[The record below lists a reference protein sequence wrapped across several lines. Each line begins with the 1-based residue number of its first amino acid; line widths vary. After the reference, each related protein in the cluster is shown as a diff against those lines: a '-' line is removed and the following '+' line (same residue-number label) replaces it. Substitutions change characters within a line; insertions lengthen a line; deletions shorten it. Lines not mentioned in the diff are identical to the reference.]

1 VPGTTVSITNLRAPK
16 SAQKAVE
23 RAQKALQKS
32 NFAESEKNLQMAV
45 GIYPDYAFAWLTLGR
60 VYQQQARNE
69 EARKAYSAAIAA
81 DDKYVNSYIGLAQ
94 LAGIERKWK
103 EMADITD
110 RALAL
115 DPLDLPEGYYYNSLA
130 YYNLKKLDI
139 AERSAWKAQ
148 GLDGLHRYPL
158 VHLMLANMLE
168 RKQDSTGAID
178 QLQKYLKFAPQAKDA
193 EQVRARLEELQK
205 SAKLL
210 ADKDPVRP

>member
-1 VPGTTVSITNLRAPK
+1 VSVTNLRAPK
-16 SAQKAVE
+16 SAQKAME

-32 NFAESEKNLQMAV
+32 NLAEGEKNLNMAV
-45 GIYPDYAFAWLTLGR
+45 EIYPEYAAAWLALGR
-60 VYQQQARNE
+60 VYQKQERNE

-94 LAGIERKWK
+94 LAGLERKWQ
-103 EMADITD
+103 EVAEITD

-130 YYNLKKLDI
+130 YYNLNKLDI
-139 AERSAWKAQ
+139 AEQSALKAQ
-148 GLDGLHRYPL
+148 RLDGLHRYPL
-158 VHLMLANMLE
+158 IHLMLANMLE
-168 RKQDSTGAID
+168 KKQDSAGAID
-178 QLQKYLKFAPQAKDA
+178 QLQKYLKYAPRAKDA
-193 EQVRARLEELQK
+193 EQVQARLEELQK